1 MKLNY
6 FFYRAHTCPQC
17 RHKTTQQS
25 IHRVYLTLANTDHIG
40 DDVGTLQSKV
50 DNLRFQ
56 ISLKDKDIKDYKEKY
71 KTYRL
76 QNAALRLEV
85 SNVEGR
91 LKSHES
97 TVHGL
102 RDRITFY
109 KSKATECERLLDENQ
124 ILKTKIRTL
133 ETVQTAV
140 NGTRE
145 EANEAFRNES
155 NRESL
160 LIMCMTLKKYY

>member
-1 MKLNY
+1 M
-6 FFYRAHTCPQC
+6 YRAKTCPQC
-17 RHKTTQQS
+17 RHKTNQQS
-25 IHRVYLTLANTDHIG
+25 IHRVYFTLANTDHIE
-40 DDVGTLQSKV
+40 DDVGTLQSKI
-50 DNLRFQ
+50 DNLNFQ

-71 KTYRL
+71 KIYQI
-76 QNAALRLEV
+76 QNACLRLEV
-85 SNVEGR
+85 SGVEDR

-102 RDRITFY
+102 RDRVTFY
-109 KSKATECERLLDENQ
+109 KSKATECERLADENQ
-124 ILKTKIRTL
+124 ILKTKIRNM

-155 NRESL
+155 NRENL
-160 LIMCMTLKKYY
+160 LIMCMTLKKY